1 MNDYFKHP
9 NGIVEDGAVIGK
21 RTRVWAWAHVLGGAT
36 IGSDCNLCDHTF
48 IENGVT
54 IGNRVTIKC
63 GVYIWEGISI
73 EDDVFIGPSVTFTN
87 DKFPRSKQYPSEYA
101 KTIIEQ
107 GASIGAN
114 ATILPVTIGAHAMI
128 GAGAVVTKKV
138 PPYAI
143 VVGNPARIVGYVN
156 ATPVDKNVKM
166 VESDAGNHAFEKTE
180 TGAKLYRIPSFS
192 DIRGEL
198 SVLEFKKV
206 LPFPIERIFYT
217 YGVDSTEVR
226 GEHAHKVCEQFL
238 IAIHGSL
245 HVIVD
250 DSIHREEF
258 ILNSPKYGLHL
269 PSGCWGIQY
278 KHSPDCVL
286 LVLASRKY
294 EANDYIR
301 NYDEFLQYKGEKQ
314 CNS

>member
-1 MNDYFKHP
+1 MNNYFKHP
-9 NGIVEDGAVIGK
+9 NGIVENGAVIGDN
-21 RTRVWAWAHVLGGAT
+21 TRVWAWAHVLGGAT

-48 IENGVT
+48 VENGVT

-63 GVYIWEGISI
+63 GVSIWEGITI

-87 DKFPRSKQYPSEYA
+87 DKFPRSKQYPTEYC

-114 ATILPVTIGAHAMI
+114 ATILPVTIGAHAMV

-156 ATPVDKNVKM
+156 ATPVDSLKKS
-166 VESDAGNHAFEKTE
+166 VEFEAKDSAFEISE
-180 TGAKLYRIPSFS
+180 TGAKLYKIPSFS

-198 SVLEFKKV
+198 SVLEIKKM
-206 LPFPIERIFYT
+206 LPFPVERIFYT
-217 YGVDSTEVR
+217 YRVDSTEVR
-226 GEHAHKVCEQFL
+226 GEHAHKKCEQFL
-238 IAIHGSL
+238 IALHGSL

-250 DSIHREEF
+250 DSIHREEY
-258 ILNSPKYGLHL
+258 ILNSPTYGLHL

-278 KHSPDCVL
+278 KHSSDCVL
-286 LVLASRKY
+286 LVLASRIY
-294 EANDYIR
+294 EADDYIR
-301 NYDEFLQYKGEKQ
+301 NYDEFLQYKGGK
-314 CNS
+314 